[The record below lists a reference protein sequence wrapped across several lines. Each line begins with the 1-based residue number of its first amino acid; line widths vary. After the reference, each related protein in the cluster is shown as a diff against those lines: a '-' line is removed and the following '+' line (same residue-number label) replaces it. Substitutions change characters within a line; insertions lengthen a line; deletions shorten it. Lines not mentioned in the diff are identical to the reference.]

1 MLKVFQTKGNSNY
14 KQTQHFN
21 EIYEVSTSSFVPLIP
36 VFNDAVFHL
45 ILKCSK
51 K

>member
-21 EIYEVSTSSFVPLIP
+21 EIDDVSTRSFVPLIP
-36 VFNDAVFHL
+36 VFNVVFHL
-45 ILKCSK
+45 ILKRCK